1 MTILIT
7 ICAVLATAG
16 VFYSLGYQQGEEDG
30 YINAM
35 NDGWLD
41 R

>member
-1 MTILIT
+1 MILFGIL
-7 ICAVLATAG
+7 AVIASA

-35 NDGWLD
+35 NDGWGGE
-41 R
+41 